1 MLLHSLSRVF
11 NYNLFNTDVE
21 FRITV
26 LEDLLNLTVLWTD
39 ARRDTITLQYL
50 YFNTFFQMQTNL
62 QPKNK
67 LD

>member
-1 MLLHSLSRVF
+1 MLLLSLSRVF
-11 NYNLFNTDVE
+11 NYNLFTTDVE

>member
-1 MLLHSLSRVF
+1 MLLRSLSRVF
-11 NYNLFNTDVE
+11 NYNLFTTDVE

-26 LEDLLNLTVLWTD
+26 LEDLLNLTVLRTD

>member
-1 MLLHSLSRVF
+1 MF
-11 NYNLFNTDVE
+11 NYNLFTTDVE

>member
-1 MLLHSLSRVF
+1 MLLHSLSRVL
-11 NYNLFNTDVE
+11 NYNLFTTDVE

>member
-1 MLLHSLSRVF
+1 MLLLSLSRVF
-11 NYNLFNTDVE
+11 NYNLFTTDVE

-50 YFNTFFQMQTNL
+50 YFNTFSQMQTNL